1 MFTIYQSR
9 DKAREVV
16 LAPGIKVPRP
26 VKETDQRS
34 YVYLLMIEGADNQPP
49 VIQKAGITG
58 NIYRRMAT
66 LSKKYGAKRITVLW
80 VSPLYAEST
89 ARRLEW
95 QLKQIAKSMDWV
107 IIPKDRFII
116 PKEVKEFQFTV
127 RKTYTVTL
135 P

>member
-49 VIQKAGITG
+49 VIQKAGIQA
-58 NIYRRMAT
+58 IRRMPFPK
-66 LSKKYGAKRITVLW
+66 SMAKRTVW
-80 VSPLYAEST
+80 VPLAE
-89 ARRLEW
+89 
-95 QLKQIAKSMDWV
+95 
-107 IIPKDRFII
+107 
-116 PKEVKEFQFTV
+116 
-127 RKTYTVTL
+127 
-135 P
+135 